1 MEQAIFKIHHQLCY
15 WLRIDTKEI
24 DVNYME
30 KSGWSV
36 ERESGAVK
44 IVWFK
49 GIFFESLTFLLNY
62 S

>member
-1 MEQAIFKIHHQLCY
+1 MEQAILRIHY

-24 DVNYME
+24 DINYME
-30 KSGWSV
+30 KSGSSV
-36 ERESGAVK
+36 ERESGVVK

-49 GIFFESLTFLLNY
+49 GIFFESLIFLLNY

>member
-1 MEQAIFKIHHQLCY
+1 
-15 WLRIDTKEI
+15 
-24 DVNYME
+24 ME

-49 GIFFESLTFLLNY
+49 GIFFESLIFLLNY